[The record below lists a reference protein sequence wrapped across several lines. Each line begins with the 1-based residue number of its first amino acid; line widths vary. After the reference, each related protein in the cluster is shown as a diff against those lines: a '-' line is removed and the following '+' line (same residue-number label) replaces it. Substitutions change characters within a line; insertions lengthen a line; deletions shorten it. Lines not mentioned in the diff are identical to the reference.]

1 MELGN
6 LIPADFILRDTR
18 FTGAVRINGKIQ
30 HAYIANTGRLP
41 GLLNPGVKVWISRAK
56 NPKRRTKF
64 DLHLVEIDG
73 EFVSVDTRFPNEL
86 FEEALKSRRF
96 ASGFAYDRIEREV
109 GLGKSRIDFKLANF
123 EQICWVETK
132 SVTLVEDGIA
142 KFPDAPSSR
151 ARKHLVELSKSLD
164 HGNRAV
170 VAFIVQRSDA
180 QMFVPNWDIDSLF
193 SETLINVHDL
203 GVEVMAY
210 LCRVNIHEIVLT
222 NEIPCHLNL
231 PDN

>member
-6 LIPADFILRDTR
+6 LIPADFILRETR
-18 FTGAVRINGKIQ
+18 FTGAVRINGKIY

-41 GLLNPGVKVWISRAK
+41 GLLNLGVKVWISRTK
-56 NPKRRTKF
+56 NPNRKTKF
-64 DLHLVEIDG
+64 DLHLVEFDG
-73 EFVSVDTRFPNEL
+73 EYVCVDTRFPNEL
-86 FEEALKSRRF
+86 FEEALKFRRLN
-96 ASGFAYDRIEREV
+96 ADFAYDRIEREV
-109 GLGKSRIDFKLANF
+109 GLGKSRIDFKLTNSD
-123 EQICWVETK
+123 QICWVETK

-151 ARKHLVELSKSLD
+151 ARKHLAELSKSLVY
-164 HGNRAV
+164 GNRAV

-180 QMFVPNWDIDSLF
+180 QVFVPNWDIDPFF
-193 SETLINVHDL
+193 SETLINVHSL
-203 GVEVMAY
+203 GVEVKAY
-210 LCRVNIHEIVLT
+210 LCQVNIHEMVLT